1 MSSGIELRDVRKS
14 FGNGPEAFNAVDGVS
29 LEVKGGE
36 FVTLLGAS
44 GCGKTTTL
52 RLIAGFEK
60 PTSGEIRFR
69 GQDISDVPV
78 THRDMRM
85 VFQDYALFPN
95 MTVFDN
101 VAFGL
106 RLSRMR
112 GKYSSTEITK
122 RVHEYLDI
130 VQLSEQPT
138 RMPHQLSGGQRQRV
152 ALARALITDP
162 AVVLFDEPLGSLDA
176 KLRKAMQVELK
187 RIHKELGKTFIYVTH
202 DQEEALAMSD
212 RIAVMN
218 DGRVQQYGTPEE
230 VYEQPSSRFV
240 AGFIGSANVLDATV
254 ESVESDSSHV
264 RLNTG
269 KVVKVPHAPGV
280 QPDQR
285 VGVMVRAETAEVRR
299 GGHGGDNALA
309 GRIEERLFLGD
320 RIEYHIEL
328 DDGGGDLRI
337 HSPALGGEAFEVG
350 DTVEVG
356 LRPENARGLAG

>member
-14 FGNGPEAFNAVDGVS
+14 FGQGQAAFNAVDGVN
-29 LEVKGGE
+29 LKVEDGE

-60 PTSGEIRFR
+60 LTSGEVRFQE
-69 GQDISDVPV
+69 QDISDVPV

-95 MTVFDN
+95 MSVFDN

-112 GKYSSTEITK
+112 GKYSSPEISR
-122 RVHEYLDI
+122 RVHEYLEI

-162 AVVLFDEPLGSLDA
+162 AAVLFDEPLGSLDA

-187 RIHKELGKTFIYVTH
+187 RIHKELDKTFIYVTH

-218 DGRVQQYGTPEE
+218 DGQVQQFGTPEE
-230 VYEQPSSRFV
+230 VYEQPVSRFV

-254 ESVESDSSHV
+254 ESVDDGCSHV
-264 RLNTG
+264 RLRTG
-269 KVVKVPHAPGV
+269 KVVAVPHCPGIV
-280 QPDQR
+280 PNQQ
-285 VGVMVRAETAEVRR
+285 VGVMVRAETAEVQR
-299 GGHGGDNALA
+299 GGSGGGNTLS
-309 GRIEERLFLGD
+309 GRVEERLFLGD

-337 HSPALGGEAFEVG
+337 HSPTVG
-350 DTVEVG
+350 PEEFMIGDAVEVG
-356 LRPENARGLAG
+356 LRPENARLLAG